1 MKDWVIVH
9 ADKAIHI
16 CADDK
21 STILVTDPGVY
32 CGAVPRQRRGIAAQ
46 DMVPSVGD
54 QTLSGSS

>member
-1 MKDWVIVH
+1 MKEWVIMQ

-21 STILVTDPGVY
+21 STILVTDRGVY

-46 DMVPSVGD
+46 DAASSAGD